1 MKSNPFTYIATGL
14 AAACLVPAL
23 ALEAPE
29 DEASPP
35 PALDTAPA
43 ALPEIKLNA
52 DVAPKAETAF
62 LGVVSLEVP
71 ELLAAH
77 IGLQPG
83 EGVIVRSLVPEGP
96 AALAGV
102 AVNDVI
108 VKVAGQP
115 VGSPLEISKQ
125 IAGHNPGEKI
135 SIDLIHAG
143 KPTALDVTLGIR
155 PADLA
160 ATQPQGI
167 EQLDLDA
174 LPKEFAD
181 RIRDAIAGNV
191 GALDLGGEAMQ
202 DLQKRMQGALGQGGF
217 NLPGNDKLQLE
228 GGATVRM
235 RDNQGCVE
243 MKAKDGA
250 KEVTIRDQ
258 QDKVTWNGPWD
269 TAQDKAAAPADV
281 RERVESLNIDSTF
294 KGGGLRLQMR
304 QPAAPDAKQE

>member
-1 MKSNPFTYIATGL
+1 MKSNPITFIAAGL
-14 AAACLVPAL
+14 AAACLAPAF

-29 DEASPP
+29 DDAPPP
-35 PALDTAPA
+35 PAVDAAPA
-43 ALPEIKLNA
+43 ALPEIKLDA
-52 DVAPKAETAF
+52 EVAPKAETAF

-83 EGVIVRSLVPEGP
+83 EGIVVRSLVPDGP

-125 IAGHNPGEKI
+125 VACRKPGEKI
-135 SIDLIHAG
+135 ILDLIHAG
-143 KPTALDVTLGIR
+143 KPTTLDVTLGIR

-160 ATQPQGI
+160 AAEPQGI
-167 EQLDLDA
+167 EQLDLDG

-191 GALDLGGEAMQ
+191 GALDLGGEAML

-217 NLPGNDKLQLE
+217 NLPGNEKLQLQ

-235 RDNQGCVE
+235 RDDQGSVE
-243 MKAKDGA
+243 MKSKDGA

-258 QDKVTWNGPWD
+258 QDQVTWSGPWD
-269 TAQDKAAAPADV
+269 TAQDKAAAPGDV
-281 RERVESLNIDSTF
+281 RERVESLNIDSDF

-304 QPAAPDAKQE
+304 PPAPPDAKQE